1 MFCRIRFK
9 ACRKCG
15 GDLSL
20 EQDRYGAYLQ
30 CIQCGAV
37 WNEVDV
43 RIPHAPISKEAPLL
57 NQTPLVLK

>member
-1 MFCRIRFK
+1 MFCHIRFK

-20 EQDRYGAYLQ
+20 EQDRYGTYFQ

-37 WNEVDV
+37 WNETDT
-43 RIPHAPISKEAPLL
+43 RLPYAPAPKS
-57 NQTPLVLK
+57 NSTFSQTPVLLK

>member
-1 MFCRIRFK
+1 MFCHIRFK

-20 EQDRYGAYLQ
+20 EQDRYGAYFQ

-37 WNEVDV
+37 WNEGDT
-43 RIPHAPISKEAPLL
+43 RLPRTTKPESNPFLT
-57 NQTPLVLK
+57 QTPVLLK